1 MNTSLADIMGSSHEA
16 RSSSGCICIHVAVAD
31 QMAAEGWLDPRVPVQ
46 MRIVEHCRRH
56 EAILARQIKCPAWD
70 TCPDRMKTEQR
81 RANPDMAAWEDAFR
95 PPVPVGSA
103 PGPLAQGQ
111 RGQVQPV
118 GEGKRAK
125 RPDCPAPQG
134 AQVVTQKTQITNK
147 SSSGRSL

>member
-56 EAILARQIKCPAWD
+56 EAILARQMKCPAWD
-70 TCPDRMKTEQR
+70 TCPDRMKAEQR

-95 PPVPVGSA
+95 PPVPVGS
-103 PGPLAQGQ
+103 
-111 RGQVQPV
+111 GQVQPV

-125 RPDCPAPQG
+125 RPDCPDPQG

-147 SSSGRSL
+147 SGSCRSL